1 MSLYLKQIENIPH
14 FHIIRSAET
23 RLIGDYLKSTEGP
36 YYDIGCGDGG
46 FASTVGLSGVYGV
59 DIDRSALS
67 RLTLGAV
74 YTGAVYASASEVPF
88 RDAFFPTAFSNCAI
102 EHMDGVDGVLKE
114 TARVLK
120 PGGTLVFTAPTPF
133 FFRAIEQ
140 DDILNGLGL
149 NTQGVIDEYNRF
161 HRHVNILALEDW
173 AQKLEKAGFTID
185 SFLYYL
191 PGEIGSFVARMDIL
205 YTIEGQRV
213 KKELKRLEQE
223 YKAILG
229 GRHMRK
235 TVNEYLKNPHIAK
248 EGTHIIIRAVK
259 R

>member
-1 MSLYLKQIENIPH
+1 MSLYLKQIANIPH
-14 FHIIRSAET
+14 FQIIRSAET
-23 RLIGDYLKSTEGP
+23 RLIADFLKGAEGP

-59 DIDRSALS
+59 DIDRDALS
-67 RLTLGAV
+67 RLKLGAV

-102 EHMDGVDGVLKE
+102 EHMDGIDNVLRE

-133 FFRAIEQ
+133 FFKAIEQ
-140 DDILNGLGL
+140 DGILSGLGL
-149 NTQGVIDEYNRF
+149 NTQAVIDEYNRF
-161 HRHVNILALEDW
+161 HHHLNILGLEDW
-173 AQKLEKAGFTID
+173 ARKLEKAGFTID
-185 SFLYYL
+185 SSLYYL

-235 TVNEYLKNPHIAK
+235 AVEEYLKDPHIAK
-248 EGTHIIIRAVK
+248 EGTHIIIKAVK

>member
-1 MSLYLKQIENIPH
+1 MTYVDQIKNIPH

-23 RLIGDYLKSTEGP
+23 QLIADYLKGTAGP
-36 YYDIGCGDGG
+36 YLDIGCGDGG
-46 FASTVGLSGVYGV
+46 FASTVGLSGVYGM

-67 RLTLGAV
+67 RLTLGAT
-74 YTGAVYASASEVPF
+74 YTGAVYASASENPF
-88 RDAFFPTAFSNCAI
+88 KDSFFSTAFSNCAI
-102 EHMDGVDGVLKE
+102 EHMDGVDSVLKE
-114 TARVLK
+114 TARVLM
-120 PGGTLVFTAPTPF
+120 PGGALVFTVPTPA

-140 DDILNGLGL
+140 DEILSGLGL

-161 HRHVNILALEDW
+161 HRHVNILGLEVW
-173 AQKLEKAGFTID
+173 TQKLEKAGFTID

-205 YTIEGQRV
+205 YTIEGQLV

-229 GRHMRK
+229 GRHVRK
-235 TVNEYLKNPHIAK
+235 TVKEYLKNPHIAK
-248 EGTHIIIRAVK
+248 EGTHIIIKAVK